1 MTALLMLL
9 LALAL
14 VRVTADIGRQ
24 CGLVDIPDGR
34 KRHTGQVPLTGGI
47 AIGLAVLIFPPVA
60 GTSALPVAITLIAF
74 GVFLTG
80 IIDDIR
86 QVPAAL
92 RLALHYAAGILLA
105 TVGGVAIHNV
115 GNLLGGGDI
124 ALLWLTVPLTAL
136 AVAGLCNAYN
146 MIDGIDGLAGLTA
159 LLPMAVL
166 YLLAL
171 DAGHPAADVLP
182 GWLAALC
189 AFLLFNMAGGARLPR
204 VFLGDNGSILLGFM
218 VTVFL
223 VMYSQGDDALI
234 RPVTALWLV
243 TVPLMDMLSTM
254 LRRYRNGRALM
265 RADRSHMHHALM
277 DMGLGSGQALLL
289 LIGWGLCCALA
300 GLALENTAPYVSM
313 ALYFLVFAA
322 HCAVAMSSEKI
333 AAYLARPATSPP
345 ALDNPGK

>member
-1 MTALLMLL
+1 MLL

-14 VRVTADIGRQ
+14 VRVAADIGVN

-34 KRHTGQVPLTGGI
+34 KRHTGEVPLTGGI
-47 AIGLAVLIFPPVA
+47 AIGLAALCFPLLT
-60 GTSALPVAITLIAF
+60 GISALPPSVILIACA
-74 GVFLTG
+74 VFLTG

-92 RLALHYAAGILLA
+92 RLTLHYAAGILLA
-105 TVGGVAIHNV
+105 TAGGIAIHNV
-115 GNLLGGGDI
+115 GDLLGGGDI

-136 AVAGLCNAYN
+136 SVAGLCNAYN
-146 MIDGIDGLAGLTA
+146 MIDGIDGLAGFTA

-171 DAGHPAADVLP
+171 DAGHPAANVLP

-189 AFLLFNMAGGARLPR
+189 AFLVFNMAGGSRLPR
-204 VFLGDNGSILLGFM
+204 VFLGDNGSVLLGFM

-223 VMYSQGDDALI
+223 VLYSQGENPLI

-243 TVPLMDMLSTM
+243 ALPLMDMLSTM
-254 LRRYRNGRALM
+254 LRRYRNGHPVM

-277 DMGLGSGQALLL
+277 DMGLGSGQVLLL
-289 LIGWGLCCALA
+289 LVGWSLCCALL
-300 GLALENTAPYVSM
+300 GLALENAAPYISM
-313 ALYFLVFAA
+313 ALYFVVFAA
-322 HCAVAMSSEKI
+322 HCAFAMASGKI
-333 AAYLARPATSPP
+333 AASLARPPDSPV